1 MYSFDMPT
9 VSASDARQSLPAQLD
24 RVERGE
30 EVEIT
35 RHGKVVAVLVRPD
48 MLRARRASDVWAE
61 ADRIG
66 SRLEEAMTQRLEPA
80 TMTAERAEEL
90 VAAIRNGRDRR

>member
-1 MYSFDMPT
+1 MAT
-9 VSASDARQSLPAQLD
+9 VTASDARQNLPAQLD
-24 RVERGE
+24 RVERCE

-48 MLRARRASDVWAE
+48 VLRVRRASDAWRE

-66 SRLEEAMTQRLEPA
+66 SLLEEAMAQRLEPP

-90 VAAIRNGRDRR
+90 VAAIRDGRDRR

>member
-1 MYSFDMPT
+1 MAT
-9 VSASDARQSLPAQLD
+9 VTASDARQTLPAQLD

-48 MLRARRASDVWAE
+48 VLRVRRASDAWRE

-66 SRLEEAMTQRLEPA
+66 SLLEEAMAQRLEPP

-90 VAAIRNGRDRR
+90 VAAIRDGRDRR

>member
-1 MYSFDMPT
+1 MT
-9 VSASDARQSLPAQLD
+9 TISASDARQTLPAQLD

-35 RHGKVVAVLVRPD
+35 RHGKVVAVLVNPD
-48 MLRARRASDVWAE
+48 ALRLRRASDVWNQ

-66 SRLEEAMTQRLEPA
+66 SRLEEAMAQRLEPP

-90 VAAIRNGRDRR
+90 VAVIRDARDRR